1 MIGMDETAIDQ
12 LRRVVEDTLLQLL
25 RLDPDAPIP
34 EPRRWAEPLHDTAA
48 PHADRSDFVGAAAAA
63 ALEASA
69 HLTADELVDAR
80 IALIN
85 ARRHLTPTPARHV
98 TAC

>member
-1 MIGMDETAIDQ
+1 MNETAIDH

-34 EPRRWAEPLHDTAA
+34 EPRRWADPLRDAA
-48 PHADRSDFVGAAAAA
+48 TPHAERADFVGAAAAA
-63 ALEASA
+63 ALQASA

-85 ARRHLTPTPARHV
+85 ARRQLTPTPARHV

>member
-1 MIGMDETAIDQ
+1 MEDTAIEQ
-12 LRRVVEDTLLQLL
+12 LRGAVEDALLQLL

-34 EPRRWAEPLHDTAA
+34 QPERWAEPLRATAA
-48 PHADRSDFVGAAAAA
+48 AHTDASGPVGTAAA
-63 ALEASA
+63 EAVNA
-69 HLTADELVDAR
+69 CEHLVADELVDAR

-85 ARRHLTPTPARHV
+85 ARRHLTPTPGRHV

>member
-1 MIGMDETAIDQ
+1 MDDTTIDQ
-12 LRRVVEDTLLQLL
+12 LRGVVEDTLLQLL

-34 EPRRWAEPLHDTAA
+34 EPQRWSEPLRATAA
-48 PHADRSDFVGAAAAA
+48 PHADASDPIGTAAAAA
-63 ALEASA
+63 ISA
-69 HLTADELVDAR
+69 CEHLTANELVDAR

-85 ARRHLTPTPARHV
+85 ARRYLTPSPARHV